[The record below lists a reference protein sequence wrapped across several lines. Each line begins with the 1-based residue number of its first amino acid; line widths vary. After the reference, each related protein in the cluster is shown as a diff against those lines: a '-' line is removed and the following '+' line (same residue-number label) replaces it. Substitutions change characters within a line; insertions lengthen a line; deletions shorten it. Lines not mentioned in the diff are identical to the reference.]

1 MVRWCLSLRLSLN
14 CTVLMAPRVS
24 LERRNTAIMPYMVCV
39 PLTPLLLSLLSAL
52 LRRAVRTRQPTNKRA
67 GGQPGGTRAF
77 APTKED
83 GVTAGEHTGEHWLV
97 GYQTA
102 TRGSMLVRRRERSA
116 SSKWESL
123 QGRSKF
129 AGGCC
134 CCRDVVSVLQSAL
147 GQAYAVH
154 STDLSTAVLR
164 TAPSSTSPPS
174 CLARHPTKPGEL
186 EGTWEACERV
196 PRRFPAC
203 EHRPHHTTTR
213 HMTTR

>member
-24 LERRNTAIMPYMVCV
+24 LDG
-39 PLTPLLLSLLSAL
+39 
-52 LRRAVRTRQPTNKRA
+52 AVRIRQPTNKRA

-116 SSKWESL
+116 SSQWESL

-129 AGGCC
+129 AGG
-134 CCRDVVSVLQSAL
+134 SVLLLPGRCVSAAGCPGAGTRGAL
-147 GQAYAVH
+147 RRPLYSCTNNCTQL
-154 STDLSTAVLR
+154 DFTAELFG
-164 TAPSSTSPPS
+164 PPS
-174 CLARHPTKPGEL
+174 HKARRAGGHLG
-186 EGTWEACERV
+186 G
-196 PRRFPAC
+196 
-203 EHRPHHTTTR
+203 
-213 HMTTR
+213 M

>member
-24 LERRNTAIMPYMVCV
+24 LDG
-39 PLTPLLLSLLSAL
+39 
-52 LRRAVRTRQPTNKRA
+52 AVRIRQPTNKRA

-102 TRGSMLVRRRERSA
+102 TRGSMLVRR
-116 SSKWESL
+116 
-123 QGRSKF
+123 
-129 AGGCC
+129 GCC

-147 GQAYAVH
+147 GQAHAVH
-154 STDLSTAVLR
+154 SADLSTAVLI